1 MSATE
6 LKRSLELAG
15 CPAANIPI
23 IIDIAQPSATVP
35 IDAVKLAD
43 ELGDL
48 HIQTRTLCLAK
59 SHWAFLL
66 WAAQCALG
74 RADAGPVAKVRL
86 LTAARCIEI
95 QCGFTGEVAR
105 VTEQNWERL
114 QIKPT

>member
-1 MSATE
+1 MSVTE

-15 CPAANIPI
+15 CPAANIATV
-23 IIDIAQPSATVP
+23 IDIALPPATVP

-48 HIQTRTLCLAK
+48 HLCPRHIFLAK